1 MLQVSR
7 WFECETLSKHVYWI
21 VWTSSLLCL
30 ANYLAHTQTHTHA
43 CMHTC
48 THNRKLPPSF
58 NESMQITKMQ
68 IHKVSSAVCWCILR
82 KTGQKL
88 DNESILFNLD
98 RQTNSL
104 IPTLVAF
111 PAQCPASFHSAIPLL
126 HPLPPG
132 LKPQVQANAN
142 HWVENARWQHSGVF
156 VIGQWTMREFPEP
169 LVVLM
174 EQLDTN
180 TRHGSGWEET
190 MRNNRGL
197 KTKMGFINA

>member
-1 MLQVSR
+1 MPCRLFPCMSIGLFGQVLY
-7 WFECETLSKHVYWI
+7 F
-21 VWTSSLLCL
+21 VWQITQ
-30 ANYLAHTQTHTHA
+30 AHAQTHTHTRA

-58 NESMQITKMQ
+58 NEFMQITKMQ
-68 IHKVSSAVCWCILR
+68 IQVVSSAVCWCILR
-82 KTGQKL
+82 KTRQKL
-88 DNESILFNLD
+88 NNESILFNLD
-98 RQTNSL
+98 RQKHSL

-111 PAQCPASFHSAIPLL
+111 PPQCPASLHSATPLL
-126 HPLPPG
+126 HPLPSG

-180 TRHGSGWEET
+180 TRNRSGWEET
-190 MRNNRGL
+190 MRNNGEL
-197 KTKMGFINA
+197 KTKMGFSKA